1 MTRGTKRS
9 FPGLGWRHGSLAAAA
24 FALLLLAGCSGGG
37 IGAPATT
44 ASTSAAPSAPT
55 STGAAQPPAPASAST
70 APPAPASIGAAQPP
84 APAAP
89 STPLLKDKIANFFS
103 GATQKEPQPVANAQ
117 PNVECPF
124 LDIRQG
130 ASTLTFPPP
139 PPDGSN
145 EAMALK
151 YQGIFVRAARDC
163 AVVNGQMVMRVGVQ
177 GRIIVGPA
185 GGAGHLDVPLRIAVV
200 SAPITAPKTV
210 ITRLIRI
217 PVTIGAND
225 ANVEF
230 THIEEGLS
238 FPMESSSSDPYVAYI
253 GFDPFGAAAADQ
265 AKKPAPAKKP
275 KPSAKPN
282 PNAPTG

>member
-1 MTRGTKRS
+1 V
-9 FPGLGWRHGSLAAAA
+9 L
-24 FALLLLAGCSGGG
+24 ALLLLAGCSGGG
-37 IGAPATT
+37 AGAPPTTATSATTATTATT
-44 ASTSAAPSAPT
+44 ASTASAPSAAPSA
-55 STGAAQPPAPASAST
+55 A
-70 APPAPASIGAAQPP
+70 P

-89 STPLLKDKIANFFS
+89 STPSLKDKIASFFS
-103 GATQKEPQPVANAQ
+103 GATQREPQPVTNAQ

-139 PPDGSN
+139 PPDGNN
-145 EAMALK
+145 EAMSLK

-185 GGAGHLDVPLRIAVV
+185 GGAGQIDVPLRIAIV

-210 ITRLIRI
+210 LTKLIRI

-225 ANVEF
+225 PNVDF

-238 FPMESSSSDPYVAYI
+238 FPMPSSSSDPYIVYI
-253 GFDPFGAAAADQ
+253 GFDPVGAAAQDQ
-265 AKKPAPAKKP
+265 AKKPPPAKKP
-275 KPSAKPN
+275 KPAVKPN

>member
-1 MTRGTKRS
+1 MTRGTKS
-9 FPGLGWRHGSLAAAA
+9 AFFWSGWRHGSPAGAAL
-24 FALLLLAGCSGGG
+24 ALLLVAGCSGGG
-37 IGAPATT
+37 VGAPATT
-44 ASTSAAPSAPT
+44 ASTGAVPPAPS
-55 STGAAQPPAPASAST
+55 STGAAPSPAS
-70 APPAPASIGAAQPP
+70 
-84 APAAP
+84 AAP
-89 STPLLKDKIANFFS
+89 STPSLKDKIASFFS
-103 GATQKEPQPVANAQ
+103 GATQREPQPVTNAQ

-145 EAMALK
+145 EAMSLK

-185 GGAGHLDVPLRIAVV
+185 GGAGQIDVPLRIAVV

-210 ITRLIRI
+210 VTRLIRV

-225 ANVEF
+225 ANVDF

-238 FPMESSSSDPYVAYI
+238 FPMPSSSSDPYLVYI

-275 KPSAKPN
+275 KPGVKPN

>member
-1 MTRGTKRS
+1 MTRGTKRI
-9 FPGLGWRHGSLAAAA
+9 FPGSGWRHGSYHGSPAVAA

-37 IGAPATT
+37 VGAPATT
-44 ASTSAAPSAPT
+44 ASTTA
-55 STGAAQPPAPASAST
+55 PAPAA
-70 APPAPASIGAAQPP
+70 AGAAQPP
-84 APAAP
+84 APAAS
-89 STPLLKDKIANFFS
+89 STPSLKDKIASFFS
-103 GATQKEPQPVANAQ
+103 GATQREPQPVTNAQ

-139 PPDGSN
+139 PPDGGN
-145 EAMALK
+145 EAMSLK

-185 GGAGHLDVPLRIAVV
+185 GGAGQIDVPLRIAVV

-217 PVTIGAND
+217 PVMIGAND
-225 ANVEF
+225 ANVDF

-238 FPMESSSSDPYVAYI
+238 FPMPSSTSDPYLVYI
-253 GFDPFGAAAADQ
+253 GFDRFGAAAADQ

-275 KPSAKPN
+275 KPAVKPN

>member
-1 MTRGTKRS
+1 MWGTQRAFRKS
-9 FPGLGWRHGSLAAAA
+9 GWRHGTPTGPVL
-24 FALLLLAGCSGGG
+24 ALLLLAGCSGGG
-37 IGAPATT
+37 AGAPATT
-44 ASTSAAPSAPT
+44 ASTGTVPT
-55 STGAAQPPAPASAST
+55 ASAT
-70 APPAPASIGAAQPP
+70 PPP
-84 APAAP
+84 PAAP
-89 STPLLKDKIANFFS
+89 SLKDKIASFFS
-103 GATQKEPQPVANAQ
+103 GATQKEPQSVANAQ
-117 PNVECPF
+117 PDVECPF

-139 PPDGSN
+139 PADGSN

-151 YQGIFVRAARDC
+151 YQGTFVRAARDC

-185 GGAGHLDVPLRIAVV
+185 GGAGQIDVPLRIAIV
-200 SAPITAPKTV
+200 SAPLTAPKTV
-210 ITRLIRI
+210 VTRLIRI

-225 ANVEF
+225 DNVDF

-238 FPMESSSSDPYVAYI
+238 FPLPSSSSDPYIVYI
-253 GFDPFGAAAADQ
+253 GFDPLGAAAQDQ

-275 KPSAKPN
+275 KPAVKPN

>member
-1 MTRGTKRS
+1 MTRGTKRAFS
-9 FPGLGWRHGSLAAAA
+9 RSGWRHRSPAGTVL
-24 FALLLLAGCSGGG
+24 ALLLLAGCSGGG
-37 IGAPATT
+37 AGAPATT
-44 ASTSAAPSAPT
+44 ASTSAV
-55 STGAAQPPAPASAST
+55 PPAPASAGA
-70 APPAPASIGAAQPP
+70 APP
-84 APAAP
+84 PAAASSSP
-89 STPLLKDKIANFFS
+89 SLKDKIASFFS
-103 GATQKEPQPVANAQ
+103 GATQKGPQPVTNAQ
-117 PNVECPF
+117 PDVECPF

-151 YQGIFVRAARDC
+151 YQGVFVRAARDC

-177 GRIIVGPA
+177 GRIVVGPA
-185 GGAGHLDVPLRIAVV
+185 GAAGQIEVPVRVAVV

-225 ANVEF
+225 PNVDF

-238 FPMESSSSDPYVAYI
+238 FPMPSSSSDPYIVYI
-253 GFDPFGAAAADQ
+253 GFDPFGAAAQDQ

-275 KPSAKPN
+275 KPAVKPN

>member
-1 MTRGTKRS
+1 MTRGTKRA
-9 FPGLGWRHGSLAAAA
+9 FPRSGWLHGLPAGAAL
-24 FALLLLAGCSGGG
+24 ALLLLAGCSGGG
-37 IGAPATT
+37 AGAPATT
-44 ASTSAAPSAPT
+44 ASTSAV
-55 STGAAQPPAPASAST
+55 PPAPASTGA
-70 APPAPASIGAAQPP
+70 APPPAS
-84 APAAP
+84 AAP
-89 STPLLKDKIANFFS
+89 STPSLKDKIASFFS
-103 GATQKEPQPVANAQ
+103 GATQREPQPVTNAR
-117 PNVECPF
+117 PDVECPF

-151 YQGIFVRAARDC
+151 YQGMFVRAARDC

-185 GGAGHLDVPLRIAVV
+185 GGAGQIDVPLRIAVV

-210 ITRLIRI
+210 VTRLIRI

-225 ANVEF
+225 ANVDF

-238 FPMESSSSDPYVAYI
+238 FPMPSSSSDPYLVYI

-275 KPSAKPN
+275 KPSVKPN

>member
-1 MTRGTKRS
+1 V
-9 FPGLGWRHGSLAAAA
+9 LAL
-24 FALLLLAGCSGGG
+24 ALLSACSGGG
-37 IGAPATT
+37 AGAPAPT
-44 ASTSAAPSAPT
+44 ASTGAVPSAT
-55 STGAAQPPAPASAST
+55 ASTGAV
-70 APPAPASIGAAQPP
+70 PP

-89 STPLLKDKIANFFS
+89 SAPSLKDKIASFFS
-103 GATQKEPQPVANAQ
+103 GATQKDPQSVANAN

-145 EAMALK
+145 EAMSLK

-163 AVVNGQMVMRVGVQ
+163 AVVNGQMVIRVGIQ

-185 GGAGHLDVPLRIAVV
+185 GGAGHIDVPLRIAVV
-200 SAPITAPKTV
+200 SAPITAPKTIV
-210 ITRLIRI
+210 TKLIRI
-217 PVTIGAND
+217 PVTIGASD
-225 ANVEF
+225 DNVDF

-238 FPMESSSSDPYVAYI
+238 FPMPSSTADSYIVYI
-253 GFDPFGAAAADQ
+253 GFDPLGAAAQDQ

-275 KPSAKPN
+275 KPSVKPN

>member
-1 MTRGTKRS
+1 MTRGTKRAFAGS
-9 FPGLGWRHGSLAAAA
+9 GWRHRSPAGAAL
-24 FALLLLAGCSGGG
+24 ALLLLAGCSGGG
-37 IGAPATT
+37 AGSPATT
-44 ASTSAAPSAPT
+44 ASTAA
-55 STGAAQPPAPASAST
+55 
-70 APPAPASIGAAQPP
+70 APPAPVSVGAAPPP

-89 STPLLKDKIANFFS
+89 STPSLKDKIASFFS

-151 YQGIFVRAARDC
+151 YQGVFVRAARDC
-163 AVVNGQMVMRVGVQ
+163 AVVNGEMVMRVGIQ
-177 GRIIVGPA
+177 GRIVVGPA
-185 GGAGHLDVPLRIAVV
+185 GGAGRIEVPLRIAVV

-210 ITRLIRI
+210 VTRLIRV

-225 ANVEF
+225 DNVDF

-238 FPMESSSSDPYVAYI
+238 FPMPASSADPYIVYI

-265 AKKPAPAKKP
+265 AKKPVPAKKP
-275 KPSAKPN
+275 KPSVKPN
-282 PNAPTG
+282 PNGPTG

>member
-1 MTRGTKRS
+1 MMRGTKRAFS
-9 FPGLGWRHGSLAAAA
+9 ESGWRHGSPVGAAL
-24 FALLLLAGCSGGG
+24 ALLLLAGCSGGG
-37 IGAPATT
+37 APATT
-44 ASTSAAPSAPT
+44 ASTAAV
-55 STGAAQPPAPASAST
+55 PPAPAST
-70 APPAPASIGAAQPP
+70 AAPPP

-89 STPLLKDKIANFFS
+89 STPSLKDKIASFFS
-103 GATQKEPQPVANAQ
+103 GATQKEPQPVTNAQ

-145 EAMALK
+145 EAMSLK
-151 YQGIFVRAARDC
+151 YQGVFVRAARDC
-163 AVVNGQMVMRVGVQ
+163 AVVSGQMVMRVGVQ
-177 GRIIVGPA
+177 GRIVVGPA
-185 GGAGHLDVPLRIAVV
+185 GGAGHIEVPVRIAVV

-210 ITRLIRI
+210 VTKLIRI

-225 ANVEF
+225 ANVDF

-238 FPMESSSSDPYVAYI
+238 FPMPSSSSDPYLVYI

-275 KPSAKPN
+275 KPNVKPN

>member
-1 MTRGTKRS
+1 MMRGTKRA
-9 FPGLGWRHGSLAAAA
+9 FPELGWRHGSPAGAAL
-24 FALLLLAGCSGGG
+24 ALLLLAGCSGGG
-37 IGAPATT
+37 APATT
-44 ASTSAAPSAPT
+44 ASTAAVPSAP
-55 STGAAQPPAPASAST
+55 AST
-70 APPAPASIGAAQPP
+70 AAAPPP

-89 STPLLKDKIANFFS
+89 STPSLKDKIASFFS
-103 GATQKEPQPVANAQ
+103 GATQKEPQPVTNAQ

-145 EAMALK
+145 EAMSLK
-151 YQGIFVRAARDC
+151 YQGVFVRAARDC
-163 AVVNGQMVMRVGVQ
+163 AVVSGQMVMRVGVQ
-177 GRIIVGPA
+177 GRIVVGPA
-185 GGAGHLDVPLRIAVV
+185 GGAGHIEVPVRIAVV

-210 ITRLIRI
+210 VTKLIRI

-225 ANVEF
+225 ANVDF

-238 FPMESSSSDPYVAYI
+238 FPMPSSSSDPYLVYI

-275 KPSAKPN
+275 KPNVKPN

>member
-1 MTRGTKRS
+1 MTRGTKRI
-9 FPGLGWRHGSLAAAA
+9 FPGSGWRHGSYHGSPAVAA

-37 IGAPATT
+37 VGVPATT
-44 ASTSAAPSAPT
+44 ASTTAPAPAAA
-55 STGAAQPPAPASAST
+55 GAAQPA
-70 APPAPASIGAAQPP
+70 
-84 APAAP
+84 APAAS
-89 STPLLKDKIANFFS
+89 STPSLKDKIASFFS
-103 GATQKEPQPVANAQ
+103 GATQREPQPVTNAQ

-139 PPDGSN
+139 PPDGGN
-145 EAMALK
+145 EAMSLK
-151 YQGIFVRAARDC
+151 YQGMFVRAARDC

-185 GGAGHLDVPLRIAVV
+185 GGAGQIDVPLRIAVV

-210 ITRLIRI
+210 VTRLIRI

-225 ANVEF
+225 ANVDF

-238 FPMESSSSDPYVAYI
+238 FPMPSSTSDPYLVYI
-253 GFDPFGAAAADQ
+253 GFDPFGAAAVDQ

-275 KPSAKPN
+275 KPAVKPN

>member
-1 MTRGTKRS
+1 V
-9 FPGLGWRHGSLAAAA
+9 LALA
-24 FALLLLAGCSGGG
+24 LLAGCSGGAG
-37 IGAPATT
+37 TPVTT
-44 ASTSAAPSAPT
+44 AST
-55 STGAAQPPAPASAST
+55 GAVPA
-70 APPAPASIGAAQPP
+70 

-89 STPLLKDKIANFFS
+89 GTPSLKDKIASFFS
-103 GATQKEPQPVANAQ
+103 GATQKDPQPVANAQ

-185 GGAGHLDVPLRIAVV
+185 GGAGQIEVPLRIAVV

-210 ITRLIRI
+210 ATKLIRI
-217 PVTIGAND
+217 PVTIGASVD
-225 ANVEF
+225 NVDF

-238 FPMESSSSDPYVAYI
+238 FPLPSSSADPYIVYI
-253 GFDPFGAAAADQ
+253 GFDPLGAGAQDQ
-265 AKKPAPAKKP
+265 AKKPAPAKKQ

>member
-1 MTRGTKRS
+1 MTRETQRAIPRAGS
-9 FPGLGWRHGSLAAAA
+9 GRHRLPVGAVLALA
-24 FALLLLAGCSGGG
+24 LLAGCSGST
-37 IGAPATT
+37 GAPETT
-44 ASTSAAPSAPT
+44 ASTASV
-55 STGAAQPPAPASAST
+55 PPAT
-70 APPAPASIGAAQPP
+70 TP

-89 STPLLKDKIANFFS
+89 GTPSLKDKIASFFS
-103 GATQKEPQPVANAQ
+103 GATQKEPQAVANAQ
-117 PNVECPF
+117 PDVGCPF

-145 EAMALK
+145 EAMSLK

-163 AVVNGQMVMRVGVQ
+163 AVVNGQMVMRVGIQ

-185 GGAGHLDVPLRIAVV
+185 GGAGQIEVPLRIAIV
-200 SAPITAPKTV
+200 SAPLTAPKTV
-210 ITRLIRI
+210 VTKLIRI
-217 PVTIGAND
+217 PVAIGATD
-225 ANVEF
+225 PNVDF

-238 FPMESSSSDPYVAYI
+238 FPMPSTAADPYIVYI
-253 GFDPFGAAAADQ
+253 GFDPLGAAAQDQ

-275 KPSAKPN
+275 KPSVKPN

>member
-1 MTRGTKRS
+1 MTRGTKRAFFRS
-9 FPGLGWRHGSLAAAA
+9 GWRHGSYHGSPAAAA
-24 FALLLLAGCSGGG
+24 LALLLLAACSGGG
-37 IGAPATT
+37 GPPATT
-44 ASTSAAPSAPT
+44 ASTSAVP
-55 STGAAQPPAPASAST
+55 PASAST
-70 APPAPASIGAAQPP
+70 DAAS
-84 APAAP
+84 
-89 STPLLKDKIANFFS
+89 STSSLKDKIANFFS
-103 GATQKEPQPVANAQ
+103 GATQREPQPVTNAQ
-117 PNVECPF
+117 PNVECPL

-145 EAMALK
+145 EAMSLK
-151 YQGIFVRAARDC
+151 YQGVFVRAARDC
-163 AVVNGQMVMRVGVQ
+163 AVANGQMVMRVGVQ

-185 GGAGHLDVPLRIAVV
+185 GGAGQIDVPIRIAVV

-210 ITRLIRI
+210 VTRLIRI
-217 PVTIGAND
+217 PVTIGAAD
-225 ANVEF
+225 PSVDF

-238 FPMESSSSDPYVAYI
+238 FPMPSSSADPYLVYI

-275 KPSAKPN
+275 KPAVKPN

>member
-1 MTRGTKRS
+1 
-9 FPGLGWRHGSLAAAA
+9 
-24 FALLLLAGCSGGG
+24 LLAGCSGGG
-37 IGAPATT
+37 AGAPTTT
-44 ASTSAAPSAPT
+44 ASTVSVPPAAAAP
-55 STGAAQPPAPASAST
+55 AAT
-70 APPAPASIGAAQPP
+70 
-84 APAAP
+84 PAAP
-89 STPLLKDKIANFFS
+89 STPSLKDKIASFFS
-103 GATQKEPQPVANAQ
+103 GATQKEPQSVANAQ
-117 PNVECPF
+117 PDVECPF

-145 EAMALK
+145 EAMSLK

-185 GGAGHLDVPLRIAVV
+185 GGPGQIEVPLRIAVV

-210 ITRLIRI
+210 VTRLIRI
-217 PVTIGAND
+217 PVTISAND
-225 ANVEF
+225 PNVDF

-238 FPMESSSSDPYVAYI
+238 FPIPSGSSDPYIVYI
-253 GFDPFGAAAADQ
+253 GFDPLGAAAQDQ

-275 KPSAKPN
+275 KPSVKPN

>member
-1 MTRGTKRS
+1 MTRGTKHP
-9 FPGLGWRHGSLAAAA
+9 FPGSGWRLGSPAAVA

-37 IGAPATT
+37 TGAPVAT
-44 ASTSAAPSAPT
+44 ASTSAAPPAPT
-55 STGAAQPPAPASAST
+55 TTGAAQPPAPAV
-70 APPAPASIGAAQPP
+70 
-84 APAAP
+84 P
-89 STPLLKDKIANFFS
+89 STPSLKDKIANFFS
-103 GATQKEPQPVANAQ
+103 GATQKEPQPVTNAQ
-117 PNVECPF
+117 PNVQCPF

-145 EAMALK
+145 EAMSLK
-151 YQGIFVRAARDC
+151 YQGMFVRAARDC

-185 GGAGHLDVPLRIAVV
+185 GGAGHIEVPLRIAVV

-225 ANVEF
+225 ANVDF

-238 FPMESSSSDPYVAYI
+238 FPMDSSSSDPYVAYI

-275 KPSAKPN
+275 KPAVKPN